1 MQPPLPNGTLLQNRY
16 RLLGV
21 LGQGGFGRTYLAED
35 QGRFNER
42 CALKEFIPML
52 GSEQMLQKSK
62 ELFQREAAVLYQI
75 NHPQVPQF
83 RATFEDDQRLYLVQ
97 DYVQGKTFRQLIEE
111 RQARGMAFSE
121 PEVVQLMRQLLPVLA
136 HIHSKGIV
144 HRDISPENIILRQT
158 DNLPV
163 LIDFG
168 VVKEMATRVQA
179 TTAPQYTTVG
189 KMGYAPGEQMQTGQA
204 YPNSDLYALAA
215 TAVVLLTGREPR
227 DLYDDRALT
236 WHWQNWAN
244 VTPGFAAILNR
255 MLSYRPGDRYQSAN
269 EVLYALQSSG
279 SVYPTQAIASPS
291 TAPAYPPVQPPSAPN
306 VSAMP
311 TMAVGRQYV
320 PNAPTA
326 PAQPPSYSPTRAVPP
341 SRRSPGNDSMWD
353 NPWAV
358 FLMCLGLA
366 IVTGITS
373 WAVWSAILNGSEEP
387 KPTVE
392 PVETPTTSSP
402 TPTDTPTLAPT
413 TEPVEYDQAI
423 TLEPDTPLF
432 LDGSLKA
439 NETVNYIFAAE
450 EGQTLR
456 AGLTEEGVLI
466 SIYGPDGEA
475 VAEDAR
481 RVRSWEGTLE
491 EAGEYVVQIQP
502 VRGVAETNYDLTLEL
517 QSVDEPEPSPTE
529 TEPSP
534 TETVEPDPEVIS
546 EQIVFPDGSTGVQVS
561 GRVNASTVRRYLLQA
576 EAGQIMSAQI
586 TQGDVQLDVYRP
598 SGSPISGAT
607 GVIFW
612 QGQLDESGVFAIDVY
627 SGNQE
632 AFALDIRIVD
642 TE

>member
-97 DYVQGKTFRQLIEE
+97 DYVQGKTFRQLLED
-111 RQARGMAFSE
+111 RQARSMTFSE
-121 PEVVQLMRQLLPVLA
+121 AEVLQLMRQLLPVLA

-204 YPNSDLYALAA
+204 YPNSDLYSLAA

-227 DLYDDRALT
+227 DLYDDRALV
-236 WHWQNWAN
+236 WHWQNWAR
-244 VTPGFAAILNR
+244 VSPGFAAILNR
-255 MLSYRPGDRYQSAN
+255 MLSYRPGDRYQSAA
-269 EVLYALQSSG
+269 EVMNALQTMGYS
-279 SVYPTQAIASPS
+279 YPTQPIAQPSNPYPAASPS
-291 TAPAYPPVQPPSAPN
+291 TPN
-306 VSAMP
+306 VSAMA
-311 TMAVGRQYV
+311 TVAVGRQYT
-320 PNAPTA
+320 PTNAA
-326 PAQPPSYSPTRAVPP
+326 PPSYSPTQAVPSPAKP
-341 SRRSPGNDSMWD
+341 SNSSMWD

-373 WAVWSAILNGSEEP
+373 WAVWSAILSQQ
-387 KPTVE
+387 PTQPTPSPTPTE
-392 PVETPTTSSP
+392 TPTASPTSTPTETPTTQ
-402 TPTDTPTLAPT
+402 
-413 TEPVEYDQAI
+413 PVEYSQRI
-423 TLEPDTPLF
+423 TLEPDVPVS
-432 LDGSLKA
+432 LDGNLKA
-439 NETVNYIFAAE
+439 NETVNYIFTAE
-450 EGQTLR
+450 QGQTLK
-456 AGLTEEGVLI
+456 AGLTEEGVLMT
-466 SIYGPDGEA
+466 IYAPNREPIA
-475 VAEDAR
+475 RAR
-481 RVRSWEGTLE
+481 RVRSWEGTLDYS
-491 EAGEYVVQIQP
+491 GEYVVQIQP
-502 VRGVAETNYDLTLEL
+502 VRGVTASNYDLVLEL
-517 QSVDEPEPSPTE
+517 QSAEEPEPTP

-534 TETVEPDPEVIS
+534 TPTETTEPEPEIVS
-546 EQIVFPDGSTGVQVS
+546 ERVQFPDGSSGAQVS
-561 GRVNASTVRRYLLQA
+561 AQVGPSLVRRYLLQA
-576 EAGQIMSAQI
+576 QEGQIMSAQI
-586 TQGDVQLDVYRP
+586 TQGDVRLDVYRP
-598 SGSPISGAT
+598 SGSPISGAN

-612 QGQLDESGVFAIDVY
+612 QGTLDESGTFVIDVY
-627 SGNQE
+627 SDNQD
-632 AFALDIRIVD
+632 FFTLDLSVVG
-642 TE
+642 E